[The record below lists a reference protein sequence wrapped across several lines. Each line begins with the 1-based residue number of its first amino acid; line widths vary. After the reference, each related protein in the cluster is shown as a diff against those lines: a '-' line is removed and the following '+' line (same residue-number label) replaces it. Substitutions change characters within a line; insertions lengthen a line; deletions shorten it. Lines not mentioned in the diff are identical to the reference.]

1 MTGRDRMVLIGVLVV
16 VALGAAWMLA
26 VSPERKQ
33 AATLGTEV
41 AAAKTQLASAEGQL
55 ANARAAQSQY
65 AASYSSVVSLG
76 KAVPPTQEVPA
87 LIDQIAHATH
97 DKNVDFTSIT
107 SGGSGTTSAAS
118 SASSSFAQLPFTF
131 TFVGSYFD
139 LEHLFGQ
146 LTDFAT
152 PTPSGALQ
160 VNGRLLTVQSVRLAP
175 STTSSSKPGESLDSH
190 LTATIGATAYMLPA
204 SQGLTAGATATS
216 PTGATTPAAGT
227 GSASP
232 STPAAIVKVTP

>member
-1 MTGRDRMVLIGVLVV
+1 MTGRDRMVLIGVLVLV
-16 VALGAAWMLA
+16 VLGAAWMLV

-33 AATLGTEV
+33 AGTLGAEV

-55 ANARAAQSQY
+55 ANARAAQTQY
-65 AASYSSVVSLG
+65 AAAYSSVVSLG

-87 LIDQIAHATH
+87 LIDQIAFATH
-97 DKNVDFTSIT
+97 EKNVDFTSIT
-107 SGGSGTTSAAS
+107 SSSGSTSAAS
-118 SASSSFAQLPFTF
+118 GASSSFAQLPFTF

-139 LEHLFGQ
+139 LEHLLNQ

-160 VNGRLLTVQSVRLAP
+160 VNGRLLTVNSVRLAP
-175 STTSSSKPGESLDSH
+175 STSGSSKPGESFGSH
-190 LTATIGATAYMLPA
+190 LNATIGAAAYTLPA

-216 PTGATTPAAGT
+216 PTGATTPATST

>member
-1 MTGRDRMVLIGVLVV
+1 MVLIGVLVV

-107 SGGSGTTSAAS
+107 SGSGTTSAVS
-118 SASSSFAQLPFTF
+118 SASSSFVQLPFTF

-152 PTPSGALQ
+152 PTPAGALQ

-190 LTATIGATAYMLPA
+190 LTATISATAYTLPA

-216 PTGATTPAAGT
+216 PTGATTPAAST

>member
-1 MTGRDRMVLIGVLVV
+1 MTGRDRMVLIGVLVLV
-16 VALGAAWMLA
+16 VLGAAWMLV

-33 AATLGTEV
+33 ASKLGAEV
-41 AAAKTQLASAEGQL
+41 AAAQTQLASAEGQL

-65 AASYSSVVSLG
+65 AAAYSSVVSLG

-107 SGGSGTTSAAS
+107 SGAGTSGTAS

-139 LEHLFGQ
+139 LEHLFSQ

-152 PTPSGALQ
+152 PASSGSLQ
-160 VNGRLLTVQSVRLAP
+160 VNGRLLTVESVRLAP
-175 STTSSSKPGESLDSH
+175 STSGTSNPGESLASH
-190 LTATIGATAYMLPA
+190 LNATIGATAYTLPA
-204 SQGLTAGATATS
+204 SQSLTAGATATS
-216 PTGATTPAAGT
+216 PTGATSPATSAGST
-227 GSASP
+227 SS